1 MKNIIRFL
9 VIGAFAL
16 LGLSS
21 LTAASLQPGWAI
33 VPSSSVLATQGGF
46 NSAVSF
52 RVFQR
57 QYTNSTVMARWW
69 NTTDPTDN
77 PNLRKEDSDTFP
89 APMFHGIDSWFFGTF
104 DYRIVDDMVYIKPT
118 DYGETVLQTGVWDGE
133 EAAYPIHDY
142 LDSRSVLNLKAI
154 TAGSMVSIEGYVQ
167 GEWDTLA
174 RIGEGYS
181 IIIVGPRPSEIRG
194 KFGIG
199 APYMGSNE
207 EGIRITPNILAGN
220 CNPKTVPF
228 LPVPPPPSTQ

>member
-77 PNLRKEDSDTFP
+77 PNLRKKNNDTFP
-89 APMFHGIDSWFFGTF
+89 APMFH
-104 DYRIVDDMVYIKPT
+104 
-118 DYGETVLQTGVWDGE
+118 
-133 EAAYPIHDY
+133 
-142 LDSRSVLNLKAI
+142 
-154 TAGSMVSIEGYVQ
+154 
-167 GEWDTLA
+167 
-174 RIGEGYS
+174 
-181 IIIVGPRPSEIRG
+181 EIN
-194 KFGIG
+194 
-199 APYMGSNE
+199 S
-207 EGIRITPNILAGN
+207 
-220 CNPKTVPF
+220 
-228 LPVPPPPSTQ
+228 